1 MITWEYLNSSQ
12 TAAETMNRIDQI
24 MDNHVAANMNAVFF
38 QVRQSGTAYYA
49 SSYEPWGYYTG
60 YEYPGFDP
68 LQYAVNSAHNRGL
81 ELHAW
86 FNVFQASSVY
96 EGTPSQQ
103 HPEWVCRDRDGNPMT
118 SSRSLSPGLEEVRQY
133 TTNVAM
139 EIVNNYD
146 IDGLHLDYVR
156 WNEYSSNS
164 LQILPAGQIRGN

>member
-1 MITWEYLNSSQ
+1 MIFLKYIILFLIIINNYGFTSSFKKEYRATWVITWEYLNSSQ

-68 LQYAVNSAHNRGL
+68 LHYAVNSAHNRGL

-86 FNVFQASSVY
+86 FNVFQTSSVH

-118 SSRSLSPGLEEVRQY
+118 SS
-133 TTNVAM
+133 
-139 EIVNNYD
+139 
-146 IDGLHLDYVR
+146 
-156 WNEYSSNS
+156 
-164 LQILPAGQIRGN
+164 